1 VGRFSVDLGRLMENA
16 VFLHLLRL
24 SNRRPLMEVFYWRDL
39 AGYEVDFMVREGVE
53 TTELIQVTYAAGFD
67 EIDRREIRGLLK
79 AAEATGCRNLRVV
92 TWDYEDEKGADGYTI
107 HLTPLWKTLLS

>member
-1 VGRFSVDLGRLMENA
+1 
-16 VFLHLLRL
+16 
-24 SNRRPLMEVFYWRDL
+24 MEVFYWRDL

-53 TTELIQVTYAAGFD
+53 TTELIQVTYAAGLD
-67 EIDRREIRGLLK
+67 EIDRREIRDLLK

-107 HLTPLWKTLLS
+107 YFTPLWKTLLG